1 MDMTRTLV
9 SCPYGLEPWLLPGC
23 SSMFDRLVNNS
34 GVTPLGSSLSRD
46 GSSATAGPQKPH
58 RISILERCILKVVTP
73 NMSPSTED
81 EDQERSQS
89 EGCRYPDLLDKSRC
103 ETNESVLKRRQKQIQ
118 YGKNTSGYQNYIQQ
132 VAKHSRIPGLH
143 PSTPNKYCKY
153 SRRAWDMQV
162 RQWRRELHAWDVPC
176 DALRSP
182 EGPQHNVDGKEAMD
196 QQQGLLKQANT
207 ALYEKSGRT
216 WDTESC
222 TLSSLTSY
230 SCTIP

>member
-1 MDMTRTLV
+1 PAL
-9 SCPYGLEPWLLPGC
+9 
-23 SSMFDRLVNNS
+23 FNS
-34 GVTPLGSSLSRD
+34 
-46 GSSATAGPQKPH
+46 
-58 RISILERCILKVVTP
+58 RISILE
-73 NMSPSTED
+73 
-81 EDQERSQS
+81 SQS

-196 QQQGLLKQANT
+196 QVAQLCPTVHHFLF
-207 ALYEKSGRT
+207 L
-216 WDTESC
+216 
-222 TLSSLTSY
+222 TLTCYKMLV
-230 SCTIP
+230 PGF